1 MPITYLVAGLWGGAE
16 LLLGINLLT
25 GVPIERIELWIKV
38 LLPSFA
44 LVLALYLISVTS
56 SSTTGLTSVKRIV
69 SGDLAIHFYLGVV
82 IIGLVFPV
90 TVVLYSI
97 SVGATLVGSPLFLAA
112 IVCGLIGD
120 LTMRYCIMK
129 GALYSPLI

>member
-1 MPITYLVAGLWGGAE
+1 MGYWSVADNLPFAGIWGGAE

-25 GVPIERIELWIKV
+25 GVPIERVELWIKV

-44 LVLALYLISVTS
+44 LILVLYLMSATS

-69 SGDLAIHFYLGVV
+69 SGDFAIQFYLDVV

-90 TVVLYSI
+90 TWWYTVSLLVLFWLHHLFSW
-97 SVGATLVGSPLFLAA
+97 PLFSVA
-112 IVCGLIGD
+112 
-120 LTMRYCIMK
+120 
-129 GALYSPLI
+129 S